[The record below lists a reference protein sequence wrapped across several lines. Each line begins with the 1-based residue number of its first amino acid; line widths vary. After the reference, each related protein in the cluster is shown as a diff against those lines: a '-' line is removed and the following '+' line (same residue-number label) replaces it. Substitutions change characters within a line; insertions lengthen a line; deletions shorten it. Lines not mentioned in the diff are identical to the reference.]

1 MSMGDYDDSDWSR
14 DMSGQKCDRCN
25 GTGLQDCPFEY
36 GDCGHSSCPACGGRN
51 KVPCDH
57 CNGSGRK

>member
-1 MSMGDYDDSDWSR
+1 MSMGDYDVSDWGR
-14 DMSGQKCDRCN
+14 DLSGQKCGRCN

-36 GDCGHSSCPACGGRN
+36 GDCGHSSCPACGDSG

-57 CNGSGRK
+57 